1 MYDELTF
8 DQCKDSKD
16 PIVGC
21 ALEGVASVIAGIKNA
36 SIVIHSPQGC
46 AATVGS
52 AYDAHE
58 IDFTQ
63 RKIGCTR
70 LFESD
75 VIMGASNKLKKLIK
89 DADSTFNTKVIFV
102 LGTCAADIIGEDM
115 EGICRDLQSSV
126 NARLIPIMAGGF
138 RGNGYDGLNI
148 GLNSLLP
155 FIKKVEIRNKKS
167 VNIIAPQANLNPTW
181 WADLEWVTDILKSLD
196 IEVQTVLSR
205 DLSIEDLENA
215 GMATANIILSHD
227 VGYEF
232 AEEMSSIHGV
242 PLILDDIPLPI
253 GLKNTER
260 WLRRLGDYFDVNDK
274 VEEIIKKGENM
285 VTDILRKRALM
296 MIPRYHNCRIALSAD
311 ATMGI
316 GLVRMLFEELEMI
329 PEAIL
334 IRSNTPEARKIL
346 GDELKSL
353 GLDSKVAFEVD
364 GYQIKKVLK
373 DMDVDAVLGSAW
385 EKYMAEEVGIK
396 IAFDVLSPTNMDV
409 YLDRAYF
416 GYKGM
421 LNILEIIANDWERAY
436 RSKEI
441 DAEKCI

>member
-1 MYDELTF
+1 
-8 DQCKDSKD
+8 
-16 PIVGC
+16 
-21 ALEGVASVIAGIKNA
+21 
-36 SIVIHSPQGC
+36 
-46 AATVGS
+46 
-52 AYDAHE
+52 
-58 IDFTQ
+58 
-63 RKIGCTR
+63 
-70 LFESD
+70 
-75 VIMGASNKLKKLIK
+75 
-89 DADSTFNTKVIFV
+89 
-102 LGTCAADIIGEDM
+102 
-115 EGICRDLQSSV
+115 
-126 NARLIPIMAGGF
+126 
-138 RGNGYDGLNI
+138 
-148 GLNSLLP
+148 
-155 FIKKVEIRNKKS
+155 
-167 VNIIAPQANLNPTW
+167 
-181 WADLEWVTDILKSLD
+181 
-196 IEVQTVLSR
+196 
-205 DLSIEDLENA
+205 
-215 GMATANIILSHD
+215 
-227 VGYEF
+227 
-232 AEEMSSIHGV
+232 
-242 PLILDDIPLPI
+242 LILDDIPLPI

-274 VEEIIKKGENM
+274 VEEIIKKGENK